1 MDQMTDLLKH
11 RPAGHRAAALD
22 LAEAAR
28 QAIDAG
34 AKVLVCDP
42 ATVAAHNIEGA
53 ARRFAEASA
62 KQKRRIRP
70 GARAAVSAACR
81 RPKS

>member
-11 RPAGHRAAALD
+11 RPAGHRATALE
-22 LAEAAR
+22 LAEAAQ

-42 ATVAAHNIEGA
+42 VTVAVHNIEGA

-70 GARAAVSAACR
+70 SARAAVSAACR